1 MIDQK
6 FGIRQK
12 VKVAKTGTVVKIIS
26 VMKQLGTNLYFVRS
40 EKFLAIGE
48 WFREEELEEIKEGD

>member
-12 VKVAKTGTVVKIIS
+12 VKVIKTGTVVEVVA
-26 VMKQLGTNLYFVRS
+26 VMRQLGTNLYFTRS
-40 EKFLAIGE
+40 EKFLSIGE
-48 WFREEELEEIKEGD
+48 WFREEELEEIKEG